1 MDVNFVPLAD
11 VEVSNVRSVELVIQ
25 TEKSPMIETGNEL
38 VFGCMKINYFEQ
50 WRKL

>member
-1 MDVNFVPLAD
+1 MDVNFVLLAD

-25 TEKSPMIETGNEL
+25 TEKSPMIDTGNEV